1 MMDIDYHERKISN
14 GVIINY
20 YLKFELHQLEIHER
34 CPGCGRIDQL
44 AVREILISYM
54 KCRTDYYIG
63 CNCGW
68 RGPSAINPV
77 VAAEAWDIRN

>member
-1 MMDIDYHERKISN
+1 MGVDYSN
-14 GVIINY
+14 GEEGTVVIINY
-20 YLKFELHQLEIHER
+20 YLKFTLHQLEIHEP

-44 AVREILISYM
+44 AVRDIVISYM
-54 KCRTDYYIG
+54 RCRTDYYIG

-77 VAAEAWDIRN
+77 VAGEAWDIRN